1 MTDKEGRTELLISDT
16 LVPDIFITQYAQE
29 LSKDALC
36 MYLWLLM
43 THKEQEFS
51 KEDIREFS
59 ILSDNDSDRAAAEL
73 VSHELLF
80 TKDNKTFRIVDL
92 KKNEVDS
99 YVKSMI
105 DRGNSTSS
113 LKLCADEESRNV
125 LAGSINKT
133 FYLGNMSYMFYRLVD
148 KCLYDYGFDPTVV
161 YSLFEEGREQKIH
174 LKQGAMYEMA
184 SNWSRNGYLTPDDLK
199 RYYDRKSRR
208 EQLISLMGR
217 LARKRINGLD
227 IERIDRWVDE
237 YKTTPELADYAF
249 RVNDFRDK
257 ITIRNVDEKLR
268 EWYAAGIESIDQA
281 QVYENE
287 RRVENKK
294 AGARKRARNDNPNK
308 TWDELVGAAQK
319 SKPGYRE
326 SDKEDSVSSKTNDKA
341 ASDNKADNKN
351 TKDKAS
357 EDLSKPA
364 KKTAKKPA
372 PEPEIPVVAEEES
385 EPETDEILGLFGG
398 IDEDGK

>member
-29 LSKDALC
+29 LSKDAIC

-43 THKEQEFS
+43 THKDSEFS
-51 KEDIREFS
+51 KEEIREFS
-59 ILSDNDSDRAAAEL
+59 ILSDDDSDRAAAEL
-73 VSHELLF
+73 VSRELLF

-105 DRGNSTSS
+105 DRGSSAGS

-174 LKQGAMYEMA
+174 LKQSAMYEMA
-184 SNWSRNGYLTPDDLK
+184 SNWSRMGYITPDDLK

-208 EQLISLMGR
+208 EELISLMGR
-217 LARKRINGLD
+217 LARKRINGID
-227 IERIDRWVDE
+227 IERIDRWVNE
-237 YKTTPELADYAF
+237 YNTSPDLADYAF

-257 ITIRNVDEKLR
+257 ILIRNVDEKLR

-287 RRVENKK
+287 RRLENKRS
-294 AGARKRARNDNPNK
+294 GARKRAKTDNPNK
-308 TWDELVGAAQK
+308 TWSELVGDNAK
-319 SKPGYRE
+319 DSKPSDTLSAEETTE
-326 SDKEDSVSSKTNDKA
+326 SPKKTETRSSAKNADKKSGTAEEK
-341 ASDNKADNKN
+341 
-351 TKDKAS
+351 
-357 EDLSKPA
+357 KPA
-364 KKTAKKPA
+364 KRAEKKPVEKKPDPLPEA
-372 PEPEIPVVAEEES
+372 EEEPEI
-385 EPETDEILGLFGG
+385 ETDEILGLFGG
-398 IDEDGK
+398 IDENGK